1 MAKATSSLEAT
12 RVTLSCAVDE
22 LVGRETAPFRAVP
35 GGEAGG
41 RGPAAQSLLFP
52 PLSGRGL
59 RGAPKANVHCGGDGL
74 QKEKKGKNRLWKVGC
89 GGSQLGVVL
98 RPVLPGDTG
107 QCLKTFS
114 VLTPGCYWHLG
125 GGGQGCH

>member
-1 MAKATSSLEAT
+1 MAADPQLSLSSPHPT
-12 RVTLSCAVDE
+12 RA
-22 LVGRETAPFRAVP
+22 G
-35 GGEAGG
+35 AGG
-41 RGPAAQSLLFP
+41 SVVL
-52 PLSGRGL
+52 
-59 RGAPKANVHCGGDGL
+59 PKPTCTAEEMAC
-74 QKEKKGKNRLWKVGC
+74 KKKKKGKNRLWKVGC